1 MYRRRAIHTVYHC
14 DRSRVK
20 GLLAYFLKL
29 PGNFGRHNLAN
40 GCPYAQR
47 EARYPTRTYIKDFP
61 SGFFREK
68 ISKSRDRT
76 FCLGIST
83 FFAASRR
90 EATPRSARENFGVLA
105 RIRAVFNEI
114 ERGFLWRNRWL
125 ELPTMHTYTHTHSH
139 TRRAPLC
146 RCCHCRCWRQCP
158 TVGAAIV
165 RERPAL

>member
-1 MYRRRAIHTVYHC
+1 MKAALAWAI
-14 DRSRVK
+14 
-20 GLLAYFLKL
+20 LAYFLKL
-29 PGNFGRHNLAN
+29 PGNFGQRNLAN

-47 EARYPTRTYIKDFP
+47 EARCPTRTYIKDFP

-83 FFAASRR
+83 FFRGVPPRVGAAQRQKK
-90 EATPRSARENFGVLA
+90 NGVLA